1 MRLIGLVVVLGISLA
16 IAPLIAGAQQTWKVA
31 RIGVIAPGSPPL
43 VHFEAFKQGLRDLGY
58 VEGQTIVF
66 ETRWDEG
73 RLGRA
78 RFDGALGLPPG
89 VPVLRELD
97 GGVKGDRVWMTRCP
111 CGGSGLRSFSF

>member
-16 IAPLIAGAQQTWKVA
+16 IAPLIAGAQQTWKVV

-73 RLGRA
+73 RIGRA

-89 VPVLRELD
+89 VPVLR
-97 GGVKGDRVWMTRCP
+97 
-111 CGGSGLRSFSF
+111 